1 MPYVKCK
8 AIHTGMKQRL
18 QYILNPEK
26 TDGLFYCNSH
36 NCFTNVEDAYGG
48 KNIKQ

>member
-8 AIHTGMKQRL
+8 AIHTGMKQRI

-26 TDGLFYCNSH
+26 TEAD
-36 NCFTNVEDAYGG
+36 
-48 KNIKQ
+48 